1 MLGYVCTL
9 VQAGVQSS
17 IGSISYTRTWFCNT
31 HNAYIHY
38 IPPTHRCNVV
48 KLVAC
53 DWLIV
58 SGLLVK
64 RVFVFHVVIDLR
76 TQYWFVAG
84 NDNNNN
90 NIFLINVIAPTTI
103 ETKDKSLKL
112 QTVYI

>member
-1 MLGYVCTL
+1 MYVHWSRLEFKVRL
-9 VQAGVQSS
+9 VQLVILEHGFV
-17 IGSISYTRTWFCNT
+17 T
-31 HNAYIHY
+31 HTTPIFIIYPP
-38 IPPTHRCNVV
+38 PPTHRCNVV

>member
-1 MLGYVCTL
+1 M
-9 VQAGVQSS
+9 
-17 IGSISYTRTWFCNT
+17 
-31 HNAYIHY
+31 
-38 IPPTHRCNVV
+38 V

-64 RVFVFHVVIDLR
+64 RVFVFHVVIDLE

-90 NIFLINVIAPTTI
+90 SNIFLINVITPTKI
-103 ETKDKSLKL
+103 ETKDKPLKL